1 MISASFF
8 FGWGPS
14 YFLGRGIELC
24 IPLSFSLV
32 CSCFCKSN
40 RTAYC
45 SGPGYGQVKQSKAK
59 EEKYDET
66 TTSESQSRNFK
77 NREREREKKARET
90 KIVKRP
96 YRLFYLS
103 LSLNFFFYF
112 PPSFERRAGSFVFII
127 FRVCQIW
134 KSPHSKENGCRLLL
148 LPKPNC
154 LSALNYIHV
163 KIIRKS
169 VPLGRKPE
177 IDLYS
182 IAWDSCIYSLQLC
195 ELADAHPVH
204 E

>member
-1 MISASFF
+1 MRLAHTILYIHTILFFHFFFFSFPVISASFF
-8 FGWGPS
+8 GWEPS

-103 LSLNFFFYF
+103 LSLSTFSSSF
-112 PPSFERRAGSFVFII
+112 PPRLRDVLGLLFLLFSESAKFEISTFKRERMTTATT
-127 FRVCQIW
+127 
-134 KSPHSKENGCRLLL
+134 
-148 LPKPNC
+148 
-154 LSALNYIHV
+154 A
-163 KIIRKS
+163 
-169 VPLGRKPE
+169 
-177 IDLYS
+177 
-182 IAWDSCIYSLQLC
+182 
-195 ELADAHPVH
+195 
-204 E
+204 